1 VSEPRL
7 ACGAARSP
15 GGRALDAPGGG
26 DGGVVAAGETRSSY
40 EELNGTYETST
51 LNDIPSRGRGKRVV
65 VRALLLLA

>member
-1 VSEPRL
+1 
-7 ACGAARSP
+7 
-15 GGRALDAPGGG
+15 
-26 DGGVVAAGETRSSY
+26 VVAAGETRSSY